1 MDDFPDVESS
11 NSPISVSVLVRS
23 AAPELRVRRRVNL
36 SRWLGVAG
44 CAFLMI
50 VGLAGIFAPLIA
62 PWDPVYQD
70 LTAMFVPPIWQPGG
84 SVHHLLGTDALG
96 RDTLSRLIYGAR
108 ESLFISCSAVAL
120 SAVFGTIVGLVG
132 GYAAGSRRG
141 LAIVL
146 DRTLLA
152 MTEISLAIPGLV
164 LAIAVVALF
173 GPTERNLI
181 LVLAVFGW
189 VVFARL
195 ARGLVLGLH
204 NRAFVEAAQVLGA
217 KHRRI
222 IVKHMLPYVLPH
234 VIVIAALQVGYMI
247 LVESA
252 LGFLGLGIQ
261 PPTPTWGNMV
271 ADGREYLNTNAWEG
285 ILAGLAI
292 TLTVL
297 SLSFVADLIR
307 VRLTHSGGAGPADGV

>member
-1 MDDFPDVESS
+1 MEISRNTDAPNAQIPVPTVVRPETPD
-11 NSPISVSVLVRS
+11 
-23 AAPELRVRRRVNL
+23 LRVRRRVNL
-36 SRWLGVAG
+36 VKWLGIASGTFLSIVA
-44 CAFLMI
+44 
-50 VGLAGIFAPLIA
+50 LAGILAPLIA

-70 LTAMFVPPIWQPGG
+70 LTAMFVPPFWEPGG
-84 SVHHLLGTDALG
+84 NVHHLLGTDELG
-96 RDTLSRLIYGAR
+96 RDILSRLIYGAR
-108 ESLFISCSAVAL
+108 ESLLISCSAVAL
-120 SAVFGTIVGLVG
+120 AAVFGTTVGLVG
-132 GYAAGSRRG
+132 GYAGGSRRG
-141 LAIVL
+141 FAILL
-146 DRTLLA
+146 DRALLA
-152 MTEISLAIPGLV
+152 ATEISLAIPGLV

-204 NRAFVEAAQVLGA
+204 NRAFVEAAQILGA

-222 IVKHMLPYVLPH
+222 IIRHMVPYVLPH
-234 VIVIAALQVGYMI
+234 IIVVAALQVGFMI

-271 ADGREYLNTNAWEG
+271 AEGREYLNTNPWEG
-285 ILAGLAI
+285 VLAGLTI

-307 VRLTHSGGAGPADGV
+307 TRLTRSGGTGPAAGP